1 MNKHVDKHLHSLTK
15 NVFFPPPNCPNN
27 HTLILLPPIFQP
39 LVSLT
44 AAWAKSVLLY
54 RMRAIPFNLSNTTY
68 KKIHTYVLTITST
81 LSNKTNKH
89 KQAFRGRI
97 KI

>member
-1 MNKHVDKHLHSLTK
+1 MPSDSPGLQNPPFSNKFMNKDVDKHLNALMKKIFS
-15 NVFFPPPNCPNN
+15 PSNCPNN

-54 RMRAIPFNLSNTTY
+54 KMRAIPFNLSNTTY
-68 KKIHTYVLTITST
+68 KKYIHM
-81 LSNKTNKH
+81 
-89 KQAFRGRI
+89 F
-97 KI
+97 